1 MCVASDVRT
10 LRADM
15 YVASDVRTVRADVY
29 VAGLFPVCL
38 VCILIAVRSVS
49 LSVSD
54 DVWL

>member
-10 LRADM
+10 LRADV
-15 YVASDVRTVRADVY
+15 YVANDVRTVRADVY

-38 VCILIAVRSVS
+38 VWVLIAVRSVS

-54 DVWL
+54 DVWS